1 MRLRDDTVMNWRIRQ
16 AGVEDLDAVS
26 SVLHEAAQ
34 WLEQR
39 GMALWRDS
47 ELAPDRIREEVEAGL
62 FHVAEADGIIG
73 GVIMFQLEDPEFWPD
88 AVPGE
93 AAYLHRLAVRRRF
106 AGGQV
111 SSLLL
116 DWSREKTQRL
126 GRKYLR
132 MDTETPRFKLRE
144 MYERYGFQYHSERD
158 MGRFSVI
165 RYQYPIDGRVRRKVG
180 SKK

>member
-1 MRLRDDTVMNWRIRQ
+1 MDLRDVTVMDWRIRQ

-26 SVLHEAAQ
+26 SVLHEAAK

-39 GMALWRDS
+39 GMALWLDS
-47 ELAPDRIREEVEAGL
+47 ELAPDRIRAEVEAGL
-62 FHVAEADGIIG
+62 FQVADADGIIG
-73 GVIMFQLEDPEFWPD
+73 GVIMFMLEDSEYWPD

-116 DWSREKTQRL
+116 NWSLEKTRLL

-132 MDTETPRFKLRE
+132 MDTETQRFKLRE
-144 MYERYGFQYHSERD
+144 MYERYGFQYHSERN

-165 RYQYPIDGRVRRKVG
+165 RYQYLIGGKREAK
-180 SKK
+180 

>member
-1 MRLRDDTVMNWRIRQ
+1 MDLRDVTVMNWRIRQ
-16 AGVEDLDAVS
+16 AGLEDLAGVL
-26 SVLHEAAQ
+26 SVLHEAAR

-39 GMALWRDS
+39 GMALWLDG
-47 ELAPDRIREEVEAGL
+47 ELSPDRIREEVEAGL

-73 GVIMFQLEDPEFWPD
+73 GVIMFQLEDPEYWPD

-116 DWSREKTQRL
+116 DWSRETTRLL

-132 MDTETPRFKLRE
+132 MDTETPRFKLRA
-144 MYERYGFQYHSERD
+144 MYERYGFQYHSERN

-165 RYQYPIDGRVRRKVG
+165 RYQYLIDGQKEA
-180 SKK
+180 K

>member
-1 MRLRDDTVMNWRIRQ
+1 MGVRDVTVMNWRIRQ
-16 AGVEDLDAVS
+16 AGLEDLDGVS
-26 SVLHEAAQ
+26 SVLLEAAQ
-34 WLEQR
+34 WLEQN
-39 GMALWRDS
+39 GMALWLDS

-93 AAYLHRLAVRRRF
+93 AAYVHRLAVRRRF

-116 DWSREKTQRL
+116 DWSREKTRLL
-126 GRKYLR
+126 GRTYLR
-132 MDTETPRFKLRE
+132 MDTETPRFKLRA
-144 MYERYGFQYHSERD
+144 MYERYGFQYHSERN

-165 RYQYPIDGRVRRKVG
+165 RYQYRVGGTGGK
-180 SKK
+180 

>member
-1 MRLRDDTVMNWRIRQ
+1 MDLRDDTVMNWRIRQ

-26 SVLHEAAQ
+26 SVLHEAAK

-39 GMALWRDS
+39 GMALWLDS

-93 AAYLHRLAVRRRF
+93 AAYLHRLAVSRRF
-106 AGGQV
+106 AGGQL

-116 DWSREKTQRL
+116 DWSRKKTRRL

-132 MDTETPRFKLRE
+132 MDTETTRLKLRE
-144 MYERYGFQYHSERD
+144 MYERYGFQYHSERN

-165 RYQYPIDGRVRRKVG
+165 RYQYPMDGREEGGK
-180 SKK
+180 

>member
-1 MRLRDDTVMNWRIRQ
+1 MDLRDDTVMNWRIRQ

-39 GMALWRDS
+39 GMALWLDS

-93 AAYLHRLAVRRRF
+93 AAHLHRLAVRRRF
-106 AGGQV
+106 AGGQL

-116 DWSREKTQRL
+116 DWSREKH
-126 GRKYLR
+126 GGSAGNIC
-132 MDTETPRFKLRE
+132 EWTPRLRASSCA
-144 MYERYGFQYHSERD
+144 RCTSDTAFATTRAQHGAIFGHPLPVSD
-158 MGRFSVI
+158 
-165 RYQYPIDGRVRRKVG
+165 RRREKEE

>member
-1 MRLRDDTVMNWRIRQ
+1 MGVRDDTVTDWRIRQ
-16 AGVEDLDAVS
+16 ADLEDFDAVS

-34 WLEQR
+34 WLEQK
-39 GMALWRDS
+39 GMALWLDS
-47 ELAPDRIREEVEAGL
+47 ELAPDRIRKDVEAGL

-73 GVIMFQLEDPEFWPD
+73 GVIMFMLEDSEYWPD

-106 AGGQV
+106 AGGQL

-116 DWSREKTQRL
+116 GWALEKTRLL

-132 MDTETPRFKLRE
+132 MDTEIQRLKLRQ
-144 MYERYGFQYHSERD
+144 MYERYGFQHHSERN

-165 RYQYPIDGRVRRKVG
+165 RYQYLIDGREEGK
-180 SKK
+180 

>member
-1 MRLRDDTVMNWRIRQ
+1 MNWHIRR
-16 AGVEDLDAVS
+16 ADPEDLDAVS

-34 WLEQR
+34 WLEQQ
-39 GMALWRDS
+39 GMALWLDS
-47 ELAPDRIREEVEAGL
+47 ELSPDRLRTEVEGGL
-62 FHVAEADGIIG
+62 FHVAEADSVVG
-73 GVIMFQLEDPEFWPD
+73 GVIMFMLEDSEYWPD

-106 AGGQV
+106 AGGQL

-116 DWSREKTQRL
+116 GWALEKTRLL

-132 MDTETPRFKLRE
+132 MDTEIQRLKLRE
-144 MYERYGFQYHSERD
+144 MYERYGFQHHSERN

-165 RYQYPIDGRVRRKVG
+165 RYQYRIDGREEEK
-180 SKK
+180 